1 MSKEGNVGVVRKLM
15 LLLMTLIVL
24 VVLLIV
30 FQFTDVAFRVW
41 DRLQQTSTGFLLVY
55 ATGVGLIALLGAGLA
70 YRIWTVG
77 RRSRRKPAMARTLT
91 LEALRARREQAVAQ
105 GIDTSAVD
113 RELAQLASKEV
124 LTQTLEVAFFGQIS
138 TGKSSLIQTL
148 LPQARVE
155 TSIIGGST
163 ACIERYVY
171 EDEQGLNL
179 VLLDMPGT
187 HQALA
192 LEGVE
197 EAVLEV
203 TRRVHLVVYVVDKD
217 ITASDAQALAQ
228 LAGFNKPLVVA
239 LNKANLYNEADL
251 VLLKA
256 QIAKRLPDEARLVVV
271 ESAHWRRV
279 KVVNAQG
286 EAQWQERLQKGQVQA
301 LLEALVALSGQR
313 EMLASKQRQALL
325 ALADE
330 QLSLKVGA
338 YRRERA
344 QALVKA
350 YARKAMVGGVAAVG
364 PGTDVL
370 IQGYLGLD
378 MVKELC
384 KLYEMP
390 VKEVDLQRLVDS
402 ASSKVR
408 GHMTVILALAGNVFK
423 AFPGVGTVMGGAS
436 HALAYGLIFE
446 SLGKAMVQTL
456 EGAQAE
462 NWSSQAVVDS
472 FEEQLQYD
480 LENRAQDLV
489 KIATAGKLFTR
500 R

>member
-77 RRSRRKPAMARTLT
+77 RRSRRKPVMARTLT

-113 RELAQLASKEV
+113 RELARLASKEV

-163 ACIERYVY
+163 ARIERYVY

-197 EAVLEV
+197 EAVLEA

-228 LAGFNKPLVVA
+228 LAGFDKPLVVA

-251 VLLKA
+251 ALLKA
-256 QIAKRLPDEARLVVV
+256 QIARSLRYAPTFSDNCS
-271 ESAHWRRV
+271 SA
-279 KVVNAQG
+279 KANNA
-286 EAQWQERLQKGQVQA
+286 
-301 LLEALVALSGQR
+301 
-313 EMLASKQRQALL
+313 
-325 ALADE
+325 
-330 QLSLKVGA
+330 
-338 YRRERA
+338 
-344 QALVKA
+344 
-350 YARKAMVGGVAAVG
+350 
-364 PGTDVL
+364 
-370 IQGYLGLD
+370 
-378 MVKELC
+378 
-384 KLYEMP
+384 
-390 VKEVDLQRLVDS
+390 
-402 ASSKVR
+402 
-408 GHMTVILALAGNVFK
+408 
-423 AFPGVGTVMGGAS
+423 
-436 HALAYGLIFE
+436 
-446 SLGKAMVQTL
+446 
-456 EGAQAE
+456 
-462 NWSSQAVVDS
+462 
-472 FEEQLQYD
+472 
-480 LENRAQDLV
+480 
-489 KIATAGKLFTR
+489 
-500 R
+500 